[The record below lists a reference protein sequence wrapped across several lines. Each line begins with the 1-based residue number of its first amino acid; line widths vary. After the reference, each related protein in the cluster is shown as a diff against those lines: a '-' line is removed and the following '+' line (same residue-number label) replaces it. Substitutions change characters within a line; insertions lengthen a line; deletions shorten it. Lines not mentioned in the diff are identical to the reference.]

1 MSTPEKLIARGYD
14 TITAPA
20 KKRCRVNSIPLS
32 AIPVWRPE
40 PSNIWTKVTK
50 EYRSSSRECAAPYA
64 RAGSK
69 RRHPD
74 HPTCPCKR
82 PLLDFSKMCETSYH
96 KVNDKRDSIIIPK
109 GVGLDIVSLCEEPD
123 AFSIRPI
130 LECDNSSLYLVNKTS
145 PSLINIDL
153 DSMERDQTN
162 RRSPSAPLTSG
173 HRIDE
178 VRSCAHDSPDLPHA
192 PSQGASVERVCRCS
206 RPCIR
211 PNQENSL
218 PKKEPSVKFPLG
230 PMLFSLLVYVK
241 LQVLGRDIFLWWG
254 LLAQPCKFARQRRI
268 YQIQQSE
275 FWSAPHI
282 IFPRCTFFPTLPP
295 FFSLAE
301 FPPPQRCPQ
310 PPHDMACLLVDIM
323 CNYYPVP
330 KLGACF

>member
-1 MSTPEKLIARGYD
+1 MVSTITSQLQLSSLNEPLIPHQQFIPLSQPIPKDQDQKSDIATMTTVLNESKENHPGATEVVTGMSTPEKLIARGYD

-96 KVNDKRDSIIIPK
+96 KVNVKRDSIIIPK
-109 GVGLDIVSLCEEPD
+109 GVGLDIVALCEEPD

-145 PSLINIDL
+145 PSSINIDL
-153 DSMERDQTN
+153 DSMERD
-162 RRSPSAPLTSG
+162 
-173 HRIDE
+173 
-178 VRSCAHDSPDLPHA
+178 
-192 PSQGASVERVCRCS
+192 
-206 RPCIR
+206 
-211 PNQENSL
+211 
-218 PKKEPSVKFPLG
+218 
-230 PMLFSLLVYVK
+230 
-241 LQVLGRDIFLWWG
+241 
-254 LLAQPCKFARQRRI
+254 
-268 YQIQQSE
+268 
-275 FWSAPHI
+275 
-282 IFPRCTFFPTLPP
+282 
-295 FFSLAE
+295 
-301 FPPPQRCPQ
+301 
-310 PPHDMACLLVDIM
+310 
-323 CNYYPVP
+323 
-330 KLGACF
+330 